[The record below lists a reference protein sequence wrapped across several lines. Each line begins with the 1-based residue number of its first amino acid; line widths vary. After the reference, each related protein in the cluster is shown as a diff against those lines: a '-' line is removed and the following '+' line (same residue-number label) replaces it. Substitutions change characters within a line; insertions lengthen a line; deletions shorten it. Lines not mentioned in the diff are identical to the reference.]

1 MSVEDPFDQVLED
14 TKEQLTRLIN
24 YLPSHGIDNEVVD
37 IVKDVQDTIN
47 DLERSLQ
54 VMQGNGLDT
63 QLREANLTQVRGQ
76 LSQMIKDYNISTET
90 QSPFIPAQQ
99 NGFTSQQQPHTLQ
112 AQNDENTGNGDVNN
126 FPPTGDALQEQML
139 QEQDVHLDNI
149 HYTMQNLHLQA
160 QTMGEELEDQGQ
172 LLDDLDTNFDSVSNK
187 LNRSRRQL
195 EWVYEKNKEKF
206 NDCCIF
212 LLIIALIVLLV
223 LAFIA

>member
-14 TKEQLTRLIN
+14 TKEQLTRLTN
-24 YLPSHGIDNEVVD
+24 YLPSHGIDNEVID
-37 IVKDVQDTIN
+37 IIKDVQDTIN
-47 DLERSLQ
+47 DLERSLL
-54 VMQGNGLDT
+54 VMQRSSLDT
-63 QLREANLTQVRGQ
+63 QQRETNLTKVRVQ
-76 LSQMIKDYNISTET
+76 LNQFIKDYNIDTT
-90 QSPFIPAQQ
+90 AQSSFVPAQTNFVPQ
-99 NGFTSQQQPHTLQ
+99 EQQQPIQQIGEVKNST
-112 AQNDENTGNGDVNN
+112 NGDVNN
-126 FPPTGDALQEQML
+126 GPSTGDALQEQML

-149 HYTMQNLHLQA
+149 HHTMQNLHLQA

-172 LLDDLDTNFDSVSNK
+172 LLDDLDTNFDSVTNK

-206 NDCCIF
+206 NDCCII

>member
-1 MSVEDPFDQVLED
+1 MSVGDPFDQVLED
-14 TKEQLTRLIN
+14 TEEQLTRLIN

-47 DLERSLQ
+47 DLDRSLL
-54 VMQGNGLDT
+54 VMKGNKHDT
-63 QLREANLTQVRGQ
+63 QQRETNLNQVRDQ
-76 LSQMIKDYNISTET
+76 LSQLIKDYNITTEA

-99 NGFTSQQQPHTLQ
+99 NGFKLQQQPTLQ
-112 AQNDENTGNGDVNN
+112 GQTDEHMGNDGVNN
-126 FPPTGDALQEQML
+126 LSTTGDALQEQML

-172 LLDDLDTNFDSVSNK
+172 LLDDLDTNFDSVGNK